1 MRRSEQIAAGKVLGL
16 KEVVFLSYEDSMLQ
30 PTLDLR
36 RDIAKQI
43 RKHKPH
49 ILISPSPVRSLNGTG
64 YIGHPDHL
72 AAGEATFSAVFPTAR
87 DRFTFPELLDEGLEP
102 HLDIGIA
109 ISC

>member
-1 MRRSEQIAAGKVLGL
+1 MLGTIQMTPGRLIEMRRSEQIAAGKVLGL

-49 ILISPSPVRSLNGTG
+49 ILISPSPGG
-64 YIGHPDHL
+64 
-72 AAGEATFSAVFPTAR
+72 
-87 DRFTFPELLDEGLEP
+87 
-102 HLDIGIA
+102 
-109 ISC
+109 